1 MYLHLVNETPCFTNI
16 STETACSSIY
26 IPLPL
31 SMHYGQSFQK
41 LSKKYEG
48 IFTLLIHW
56 KSDWMHKDY
65 VLTIS
70 KSKKQ
75 LLFWHIKS

>member
-1 MYLHLVNETPCFTNI
+1 MYTYLVNDTPCFTNI
-16 STETACSSIY
+16 STEAMVINLHTIAT
-26 IPLPL
+26 
-31 SMHYGQSFQK
+31 SMHYGQSVQK

-65 VLTIS
+65 VLNIS

-75 LLFWHIKS
+75 LLFWHIKL